1 MDIIQ
6 NLQDLIASV
15 PTDSIP
21 GLIVVVVTALGL
33 LTVKILDKKRKTPKE
48 DD

>member
-6 NLQDLIASV
+6 NLQDLISSV
-15 PTDSIP
+15 PADSIP
-21 GLIVVVVTALGL
+21 GLIVIALTAIGL
-33 LTVKILDKKRKTPKE
+33 LTIKIINKNQAKRK

>member
-6 NLQDLIASV
+6 NLQDLITSV

-21 GLIVVVVTALGL
+21 GLIVIVLTALGL
-33 LTVKILDKKRKTPKE
+33 LTVKLLNKNQTKRK